1 MLLNGLVARCGGE
14 RVWRGGLWVE
24 ARRWM
29 AEYRSISAG
38 FEIAESIS
46 AKQADTTAWS
56 KFHLSKGTWIRRG
69 HGSTN
74 DANSLALGA
83 RNMEGMFIIGWVAG
97 MEGRSRWPSVSLHL
111 IDGSLLHFV
120 STGGHGV

>member
-24 ARRWM
+24 TRRWM

-38 FEIAESIS
+38 FEIAEFIS

-56 KFHLSKGTWIRRG
+56 KVPPVQRDLDSKRPRI
-69 HGSTN
+69 N
-74 DANSLALGA
+74 K
-83 RNMEGMFIIGWVAG
+83 
-97 MEGRSRWPSVSLHL
+97 
-111 IDGSLLHFV
+111 
-120 STGGHGV
+120 